1 MQSSVGKRSQKI
13 SRSARGRAAAGRA
26 YNSVMEY
33 RSLGRTGVRV
43 SPLCLG
49 TLNFGGP
56 TPDGEAARIVHAA
69 LDAGINFIDTANV
82 YHGGR
87 SEEAVGKAL
96 AGRRHRVVLA
106 TKVHGR
112 TGDGP
117 NDEGNSR
124 LHVLRACDESLRRL
138 GTDYIDLYQVH
149 RPSPEIPIDETLGAL
164 TDLVRAGKI
173 RYAGCSTHP
182 AWMVMEALAAS
193 ERLRLVR
200 YVSEQPPYNL
210 LDRRIENELLPLAAR
225 YGLAVLPWAPLA
237 QGLLAGRYPATDAL
251 PADSRAV
258 RQPDSIYSRR
268 VTPRGIEA
276 GQAFAALAARHALPP
291 GRFAL
296 AWCKDQPGV
305 TSPIVGPRTLEQLQD
320 LLPALDVS
328 LTAEQRAACD
338 AINPPGTAL
347 VNFHNTAAWMK
358 GEMGRSTK

>member
-1 MQSSVGKRSQKI
+1 MT
-13 SRSARGRAAAGRA
+13 
-26 YNSVMEY
+26 Y
-33 RSLGRTGVRV
+33 RLLGRTGVRV
-43 SPLCLG
+43 SPVCLG

-56 TPDGEAARIVHAA
+56 TSDEDAGRIVDAA
-69 LDAGINFIDTANV
+69 LDAGINFIDTANT

-96 AGRRHRVVLA
+96 AGRRDRVVLA

-124 LHVLRACDESLRRL
+124 LHILRACDESLRRL
-138 GTDYIDLYQVH
+138 KTDYIDLYQVH
-149 RPSPEIPIDETLGAL
+149 RPNPEIPIEETLGAL
-164 TDLVRAGKI
+164 TDLVRAGKV
-173 RYAGCSTHP
+173 RYIGCSTHP

-193 ERLRLVR
+193 ERHGLVR

-225 YGLAVLPWAPLA
+225 YNLAILPWAPIA
-237 QGLLAGRYPATDAL
+237 QGVLAGRYQPGGAL
-251 PADSRAV
+251 PADSRAA

-268 VTPRGIEA
+268 VTPAGIEA
-276 GQAFAALAARHALPP
+276 GQAFVALAREHRLTPGQLAL
-291 GRFAL
+291 L
-296 AWCKDQPGV
+296 WCKDQPGI

-320 LLPALDVS
+320 LLPVLGLS

-338 AINPPGTAL
+338 TINPPGSAL
-347 VNFHNTAAWMK
+347 VNFHNTAGWMK
-358 GEMGRSTK
+358 TVL